1 MKNIQIEEDLYHY
14 IASQT
19 QNIGESASEILRRL
33 LLGDA
38 NAPTPAIAKAVTP
51 PLTQAAPVSETV
63 TPIVQTAPVAEKE
76 IIAEVEPLQITVPA
90 KVVAE
95 EPEVEEGSVFN
106 FINQEEV
113 TTQKGAVGRFLFLL
127 AALHRAHPKNFTKV
141 LEVKGRERDYFATSS
156 EELEAHGSSI
166 KPKEIPDSSFWVVTN
181 NNTPRKKLIIN
192 EAALALGYS
201 TEQAEKLRDFI

>member
-38 NAPTPAIAKAVTP
+38 NAPTPKIAEAIKPPVTQVKIPETTQEAEPKIQEQNVENLIAKA
-51 PLTQAAPVSETV
+51 
-63 TPIVQTAPVAEKE
+63 K
-76 IIAEVEPLQITVPA
+76 VEPV
-90 KVVAE
+90 
-95 EPEVEEGSVFN
+95 VEEGSVFN

-127 AALHRAHPKNFTKV
+127 SALHRAHPKNFIKV
-141 LEVKGRERDYFATSS
+141 LEVKGRERDYFAESS
-156 EELEAHGSSI
+156 QELEAHGSSI

-192 EAALALGYS
+192 GAALALGY
-201 TEQAEKLRDFI
+201 TEEQAEKLRDYI

>member
-1 MKNIQIEEDLYHY
+1 MKNIQIEEDLYQY

-38 NAPTPAIAKAVTP
+38 NAPTPEIKE
-51 PLTQAAPVSETV
+51 PLTPVVSQQQAEPDQE
-63 TPIVQTAPVAEKE
+63 PAE
-76 IIAEVEPLQITVPA
+76 ISQ
-90 KVVAE
+90 
-95 EPEVEEGSVFN
+95 EGSVFN

-127 AALHRAHPKNFTKV
+127 AALYRAHPNSFHKV
-141 LEVKGRERDYFATSS
+141 LEVRGRERDYFAQSS
-156 EELEAHGSSI
+156 EQLEAHGSSI
-166 KPKEIPDSSFWVVTN
+166 KPKEIPQSPFWVVTN

-201 TEQAEKLRDFI
+201 EEQAEQLRDFI

>member
-38 NAPTPAIAKAVTP
+38 NAPTPKIAEAITPPVTQEKVPETTQEAEPKIQEQNVENLTAKAKV
-51 PLTQAAPVSETV
+51 ETV
-63 TPIVQTAPVAEKE
+63 I
-76 IIAEVEPLQITVPA
+76 
-90 KVVAE
+90 
-95 EPEVEEGSVFN
+95 EEGSVFN

-127 AALHRAHPKNFTKV
+127 SALHRAHPKNFIKV
-141 LEVKGRERDYFATSS
+141 LEVKGRERDYFAESS
-156 EELEAHGSSI
+156 QELEAHGSSI

-192 EAALALGYS
+192 GAALALGY
-201 TEQAEKLRDFI
+201 TEEQAEKLRDYI

>member
-38 NAPTPAIAKAVTP
+38 NAPTPEIAEAITP
-51 PLTQAAPVSETV
+51 PVKQQDVKT
-63 TPIVQTAPVAEKE
+63 
-76 IIAEVEPLQITVPA
+76 
-90 KVVAE
+90 
-95 EPEVEEGSVFN
+95 EVEEGSVFN

-127 AALHRAHPKNFTKV
+127 AAFHRAHPTNFKKV

-166 KPKEIPDSSFWVVTN
+166 KPKIIPDSSFWVVTN

-192 EAALALGYS
+192 GAALALGYS
-201 TEQAEKLRDFI
+201 EEEAEKLRDFI

>member
-38 NAPTPAIAKAVTP
+38 NAPTPEVPDAIIPPAVQQTSERVQEQAPEHVTKSTP
-51 PLTQAAPVSETV
+51 EL
-63 TPIVQTAPVAEKE
+63 
-76 IIAEVEPLQITVPA
+76 IT
-90 KVVAE
+90 
-95 EPEVEEGSVFN
+95 EPEIEEGSVFN

-127 AALHRAHPKNFTKV
+127 SALHRAHPASFTKV

-156 EELEAHGSSI
+156 QELEAHGSSI

-192 EAALALGYS
+192 GAALALGY
-201 TEQAEKLRDFI
+201 TPEQAEKLRDFI

>member
-38 NAPTPAIAKAVTP
+38 NAPTPKIPEAITP
-51 PLTQAAPVSETV
+51 PITL
-63 TPIVQTAPVAEKE
+63 TAPVTE
-76 IIAEVEPLQITVPA
+76 TVSL
-90 KVVAE
+90 
-95 EPEVEEGSVFN
+95 PEVEKKVEVQSAKVITEESISETDVEEDSVFN

-127 AALHRAHPKNFTKV
+127 AALHRAHPKNFMKV

>member
-38 NAPTPAIAKAVTP
+38 NAPTPEVPDAIIPPAVQQTSERVQE
-51 PLTQAAPVSETV
+51 QAPEVV
-63 TPIVQTAPVAEKE
+63 TKPRPELVAEPE
-76 IIAEVEPLQITVPA
+76 I
-90 KVVAE
+90 
-95 EPEVEEGSVFN
+95 EEGSVFN

-113 TTQKGAVGRFLFLL
+113 TTQKGAVGRVLFLL
-127 AALHRAHPKNFTKV
+127 SALHRAHPKKYIKV
-141 LEVKGRERDYFATSS
+141 LEVKGRERDYFAESS
-156 EELEAHGSSI
+156 QELEAHGSSI

-181 NNTPRKKLIIN
+181 NNTHRKKLIIN
-192 EAALALGYS
+192 GAALALGY
-201 TEQAEKLRDFI
+201 TEEQAEKLRDYI

>member
-38 NAPTPAIAKAVTP
+38 NAPTPKVAEAITPPVTQVKAPETSQDKAQEAEPKIQQQNIENDAAKA
-51 PLTQAAPVSETV
+51 
-63 TPIVQTAPVAEKE
+63 K
-76 IIAEVEPLQITVPA
+76 VEPV
-90 KVVAE
+90 
-95 EPEVEEGSVFN
+95 VEEGSVFN

-127 AALHRAHPKNFTKV
+127 SALHRAHPKNFIKV
-141 LEVKGRERDYFATSS
+141 LEVKGRERDYFAESS
-156 EELEAHGSSI
+156 QELEAHGSSI

-192 EAALALGYS
+192 GAALALGY
-201 TEQAEKLRDFI
+201 TEEQAEKLRDYI

>member
-38 NAPTPAIAKAVTP
+38 NAPTPAIAEAITP
-51 PLTQAAPVSETV
+51 PITL
-63 TPIVQTAPVAEKE
+63 TAP
-76 IIAEVEPLQITVPA
+76 IIQTVSPTTVEQQVEAQSSPIIV
-90 KVVAE
+90 E
-95 EPEVEEGSVFN
+95 EPAPEIAIEEGSVFN

-127 AALHRAHPKNFTKV
+127 AALHRAHPKNFMKV

-201 TEQAEKLRDFI
+201 TDQAEKLRDFI